1 MEKTQFFVT
10 GLSFK
15 YKKIE
20 MLYLIISRCIVK
32 GNQHNV
38 IKANTNQK
46 SKCPAN
52 FAKVTITL

>member
-1 MEKTQFFVT
+1 MNFT
-10 GLSFK
+10 

-38 IKANTNQK
+38 IKANTNTNQK